1 MTAKKHRKNIYAVD
15 LFCGVGGLTY
25 GLNKSRSG
33 IQVKAGVDN
42 DSSCE
47 NAYKRN
53 NPGADFIL
61 GDVGD
66 ISPDTINRYYKN
78 ADVKVLVGCAPCQP
92 FSAHTRKN
100 KGKTLPQKKG
110 DDCSLLLH
118 FARLV
123 EECNPDIV
131 SIENV
136 PGLMRHDSFRD
147 FLDMLDDLQYKT
159 DPQIVFCTEYGIPQ
173 TRRRL
178 VLLASKLGE
187 IKLAQPMPKTKPPTV
202 GAYIKNLPP
211 IQHGGRSVGDPCHVS
226 LKLSNLNLARVKQS
240 KPGGSSADWDEEIV
254 SPCHTKAHYPAPYGR
269 MRWDAPAPTITTQFC
284 YYSTGRFGHPEQ
296 NRAISLREGAL
307 LQTFPKKYR
316 FQNSAN
322 PLMPR
327 QIARHIGNAVP
338 VELGKAIGR
347 SIREH
352 LK

>member
-15 LFCGVGGLTY
+15 LFCGVGGLTH
-25 GLNKSRSG
+25 GLGQAG
-33 IQVKAGVDN
+33 IAVKAGVDN
-42 DSSCE
+42 DPTCE
-47 NAYKRN
+47 YAYTEN
-53 NPGADFIL
+53 NRDADFIL
-61 GDVGD
+61 GDVGS
-66 ISPDTINRYYKN
+66 ISPDAINGYYKN
-78 ADVKVLVGCAPCQP
+78 ADIKVLVGCAPCQP

-100 KGKTLPQKKG
+100 KGKMPPKEKG
-110 DDCSLLLH
+110 NDCSLLLH

-136 PGLMRHDSFRD
+136 PGLMRHDSFHD
-147 FLDMLDDLQYKT
+147 FLKVLDGLRYKY
-159 DPQIVFCTEYGIPQ
+159 DHPQIVFCPEYGIPQ

-187 IKLAQPMPKTKPPTV
+187 IKLAPPPPKTKPPTV
-202 GAYIKNLPP
+202 GAYIKDLPP
-211 IQHGGRSVGDPCHVS
+211 IQHGGRSANDSCHVA
-226 LKLSNLNLARVKQS
+226 LKLSDLNLARVKQS

-269 MRWDAPAPTITTQFC
+269 MRWDLPAPTITTQFC

-307 LQTFPKKYR
+307 LQTFPKKYK
-316 FQNSAN
+316 FQNSTN